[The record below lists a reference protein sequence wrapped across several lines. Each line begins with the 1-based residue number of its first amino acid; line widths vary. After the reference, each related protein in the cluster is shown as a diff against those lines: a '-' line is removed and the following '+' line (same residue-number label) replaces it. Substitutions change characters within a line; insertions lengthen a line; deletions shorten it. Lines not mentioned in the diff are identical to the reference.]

1 MLNPVT
7 GADAPRRRR
16 SWRPSAGLVLLLLIL
31 AVCIVGPFLWSFEP
45 TKIAAGKPFLGPN
58 LTHPFGTDDL
68 GRDLFARILAGGRIT
83 ILVATGATIISVI
96 VGTLW
101 GILAASRRGWI
112 DEALMRSADAFMAIP
127 QIVFALVCVAAFGS
141 SIVSLTVIVGL
152 LLSPTTAR
160 IVRSVA
166 MAELSSD
173 YALAARACG
182 LSRTRVLATEVLP
195 NVVPTILVQ
204 ATINAAAAI
213 ALEATLSFIGLGV
226 QPPDAS
232 WGTLL
237 LQGYGKFYS
246 SAWLV
251 VFPTLWIVVTI
262 WALTLTSDSLRRRDR
277 GGAA

>member
-1 MLNPVT
+1 M
-7 GADAPRRRR
+7 
-16 SWRPSAGLVLLLLIL
+16 LLLVIVGVCLI
-31 AVCIVGPFLWSFEP
+31 GPFLWHFEP
-45 TKIAAGKPFLGPN
+45 TKIGAGRPFLGPD

-83 ILVATGATIISVI
+83 ILVAAGATVISVI
-96 VGTLW
+96 VGTVW
-101 GILAASRRGWI
+101 GIVAASRRGWA
-112 DEALMRSADAFMAIP
+112 DEVLMRSADAFMAIP

-141 SIVSLTVIVGL
+141 SIVSLIVIVGL

-166 MAELSSD
+166 LAELSAD
-173 YALAARACG
+173 YAVAARACG
-182 LSRTRVLATEVLP
+182 LTRTRILATEVLP
-195 NVVPTILVQ
+195 NVVPTIVVQ

-237 LQGYGKFYS
+237 LHGYGKFYS

-262 WALTLTSDSLRRRDR
+262 WALTLTSDTLRSRSR